1 MKMHFPL
8 ALAMSGAAVL
18 AACTTYEQPAP
29 VTGLSG
35 STWKLVSISSMD
47 DSQDVKTPGER
58 SYAITFNVDGTL
70 NGALDCNRAAGRWT
84 TSGESG
90 LSITPMTITRALCP
104 EPRLDAVLVEQL
116 PHVASYRIKDGRLFL
131 TLQADGGILEFEP
144 AK

>member
-1 MKMHFPL
+1 MKTRFSL
-8 ALAMSGAAVL
+8 ALAVFGAAAL
-18 AACTTYEQPAP
+18 SACTTYEQPAP
-29 VTGLSG
+29 VIGLSG
-35 STWKLVSISSMD
+35 SIWKLVSIASTD
-47 DSQDVKTPGER
+47 DPQGVKTPGER

-116 PHVASYRIKDGRLFL
+116 PHVASYRIKDGHLFL
-131 TLQADGGILEFEP
+131 TLQADGGTLEFEP
-144 AK
+144 AN